1 MKKLTVLLLLLALLL
16 CAFASCQQPD
26 VPPVDGSDSGSDTE
40 SESESETLN
49 STENGWDPA
58 IQAYWNACVKNGE
71 IRPESLDSS
80 EWNIDMPAT
89 PYTKYNTYTKASDIN
104 AFMQALNEI
113 AETLPTPYHSGEIE
127 YSSTTVN
134 TSSIIP
140 AKKSNSISWST
151 GEKQIQISTLCE
163 DQTETP
169 TYSLSIVLFLYQE
182 NKIQKI
188 YGSLFTLTELQ
199 YTNILE
205 TLHAVI

>member
-1 MKKLTVLLLLLALLL
+1 MKKTTVLLLLLSMLL

-26 VPPVDGSDSGSDTE
+26 VPPVDGSDTDSDTE

-49 STENGWDPA
+49 STENGWDPT

-80 EWNIDMPAT
+80 EWNIDMPAA
-89 PYTKYNTYTKASDIN
+89 PYTKYNTYTKTSDID

-113 AETLPTPYHSGEIE
+113 TETLPTPYHSGEVE
-127 YSSTTVN
+127 YSSITVN
-134 TSSIIP
+134 TSSVIP

-151 GEKQIQISTLCE
+151 GKKRIQISTLCE
-163 DQTETP
+163 DQTEVP
-169 TYSLSIVLFLYQE
+169 SYSLSIVLFLQQE
-182 NKIQKI
+182 NKNQKM
-188 YGSLFTLTELQ
+188 YAASFTLTESQ

-205 TLHAVI
+205 TLHAII